1 MRITTFALVVA
12 AVAVVPALA
21 EAQQPTRRPARRQP
35 TIEIRGQVPTPQV
48 VTVRPRE
55 VPSYSR
61 RILSPNFYDRNFW
74 PSILPGYQ
82 LVPRRTITGR
92 LPFDSTTMQGDST
105 TRPMGAPAMPVP
117 TAPRDSTGA
126 PPGTPPARTR

>member
-12 AVAVVPALA
+12 AVAVAPTLA

-55 VPSYSR
+55 VPAYSR

-74 PSILPGYQ
+74 PSILPGYL
-82 LVPRRTITGR
+82 LVPRRAITGR
-92 LPFDSTTMQGDST
+92 PPIDTTTMQRDST
-105 TRPMGAPAMPVP
+105 ARPMGAPATP
-117 TAPRDSTGA
+117 APARDSTGA
-126 PPGTPPARTR
+126 PPGTSPARTR